1 MSGSPK
7 DSAPSER
14 LAQRRRRAVGVGAL
28 ALVVI
33 AGAAFGY
40 LHSTTSAT
48 TKQTAGLPST
58 NPPPGPVNS
67 FFYSFVTPSLG
78 WAVENPGG
86 QFHVFRTKDGARHWQ
101 QQLAGKS
108 SSPGFSGVGPCC
120 RPPITVH
127 VFDKTNGYMVVNL
140 AFGDEH
146 AYLTSDGG
154 DRWHAVLLPV
164 PQSVVVTFSDPR
176 HGWDLAT
183 VNPLGQEPLFKL
195 HATSDGGATWQPL
208 ADPPGD
214 AFYLAVRGPT
224 EAWLGSFGP
233 GPPHVY
239 SSGDAG
245 RTWQRHDLPPPPGR
259 TWGVNNSTTI
269 VQLLPQFG
277 AVASTEGAA
286 FTEGGVFTTVD
297 AGGSWRYVPP
307 SPGDVGYQDT
317 FHWWA
322 IGGNALFKSSD
333 AGQTWVLITESLP
346 NWQFV
351 GSPLV
356 LDSKHAWSVT
366 VAGGAGLALTN
377 DGGLHWTRANVPHP

>member
-1 MSGSPK
+1 MSGSPT
-7 DSAPSER
+7 DSAPSGR
-14 LAQRRRRAVGVGAL
+14 LSRRRRRAVRVGAL

-33 AGAAFGY
+33 AVAAIGY
-40 LHSTTSAT
+40 LHSTTAVT
-48 TKQTAGLPST
+48 TKQTTGLPST
-58 NPPPGPVNS
+58 NPPPASLNS

-86 QFHVFRTKDGARHWQ
+86 QFHVFRTKDGAKHWQ

-108 SSPGFSGVGPCC
+108 SSPGFSFAGPCC

-127 VFDKTNGYMVVNL
+127 FFDKTHGYMVVDL

-146 AYLTSDGG
+146 GYLTSNGG
-154 DRWHAVLLPV
+154 DEWHAVRLPD
-164 PQSVVVTFSDPR
+164 PQSVVVTFSDAR

-183 VNPLGQEPLFKL
+183 VNPLPQGPLFRL
-195 HATSDGGATWQPL
+195 HATSDGGASWQLL

-214 AFYLAVRGPT
+214 AFYLAFRGPT
-224 EAWLGSFGP
+224 EAWMGSFGP

-239 SSGDAG
+239 LSGDAG
-245 RTWQRHDLPPPPGR
+245 RSWQRHDLPPPPGR
-259 TWGVNNSTTI
+259 TWGINNFTTI

-277 AVASTEGAA
+277 AVAT
-286 FTEGGVFTTVD
+286 TEGGVFTTVD
-297 AGGSWRYVPP
+297 AGSTWRYVPP
-307 SPGDVGYQDT
+307 SPGEVGYQDA

-322 IGGNALFKSSD
+322 ISGTALFKSWD
-333 AGQTWVLITESLP
+333 AGQTWGLITDSLP
-346 NWQFV
+346 DWQFV

-356 LDSKHAWSVT
+356 LDSKHAWAVT
-366 VAGGAGLALTN
+366 VAGGGGLALTN